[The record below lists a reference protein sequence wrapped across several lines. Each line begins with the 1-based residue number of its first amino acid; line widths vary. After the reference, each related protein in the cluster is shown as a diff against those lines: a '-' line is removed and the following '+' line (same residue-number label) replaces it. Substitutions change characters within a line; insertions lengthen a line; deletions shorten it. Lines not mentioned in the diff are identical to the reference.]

1 MINVVRS
8 ISYGVFAGGILALT
22 IIAPQQIGALAE
34 EPVDAVVASIDKLFP
49 EPVDPK
55 LFRKYAITLDD
66 SVSTEV
72 LRTQV
77 VTKIGHGRVSD
88 VTVVTTPS
96 GTYSTDGM
104 LSPHVRYPGIEKTLK
119 SRTHDTWSFSPDG
132 TDGGRWISYADGSF
146 IYISYSSRG

>member
-1 MINVVRS
+1 MKK
-8 ISYGVFAGGILALT
+8 LAASF
-22 IIAPQQIGALAE
+22 IALSLLAACATV
-34 EPVDAVVASIDKLFP
+34 PTPPATAPGPDFLARNAAAK
-49 EPVDPK
+49 
-55 LFRKYAITLDD
+55 R
-66 SVSTEV
+66 
-72 LRTQV
+72 
-77 VTKIGHGRVSD
+77 
-88 VTVVTTPS
+88 VVTTPS